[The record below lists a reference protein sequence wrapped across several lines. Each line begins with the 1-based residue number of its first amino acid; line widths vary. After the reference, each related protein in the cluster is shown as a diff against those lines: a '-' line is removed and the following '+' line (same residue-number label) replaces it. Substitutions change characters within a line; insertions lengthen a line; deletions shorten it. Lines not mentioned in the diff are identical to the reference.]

1 MEFGENIH
9 LAVLKTI
16 CFAGLTQIVGAV
28 KVSALLAYGT
38 FGSAAAFSNA
48 ASHFKQGRRR

>member
-28 KVSALLAYGT
+28 KVPALLAYGT
-38 FGSAAAFSNA
+38 FASSAAFSNA
-48 ASHFKQGRRR
+48 ASHLKQGRRR